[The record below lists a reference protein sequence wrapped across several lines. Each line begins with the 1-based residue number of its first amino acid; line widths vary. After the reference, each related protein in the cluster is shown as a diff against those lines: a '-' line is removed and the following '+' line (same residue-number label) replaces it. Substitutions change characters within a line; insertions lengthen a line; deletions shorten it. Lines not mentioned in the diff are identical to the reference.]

1 MNRYTIKTT
10 LGEHAYGLIMLGENI
25 ETKEQVIIKQ
35 YKKKFHTWEEC
46 MALKEIKVLRIFNN
60 VGVQKLKELIR
71 EKDILFSVY
80 EYTQENLVEY
90 YQDLRNN
97 NKTIGEIDIK

>member
-1 MNRYTIKTT
+1 
-10 LGEHAYGLIMLGENI
+10 
-25 ETKEQVIIKQ
+25 
-35 YKKKFHTWEEC
+35 
-46 MALKEIKVLRIFNN
+46 MALNEIKVLRIFNN

>member
-1 MNRYTIKTT
+1 
-10 LGEHAYGLIMLGENI
+10 
-25 ETKEQVIIKQ
+25 
-35 YKKKFHTWEEC
+35 

-71 EKDILFSVY
+71 EKDILCSVY

>member
-1 MNRYTIKTT
+1 
-10 LGEHAYGLIMLGENI
+10 
-25 ETKEQVIIKQ
+25 
-35 YKKKFHTWEEC
+35 